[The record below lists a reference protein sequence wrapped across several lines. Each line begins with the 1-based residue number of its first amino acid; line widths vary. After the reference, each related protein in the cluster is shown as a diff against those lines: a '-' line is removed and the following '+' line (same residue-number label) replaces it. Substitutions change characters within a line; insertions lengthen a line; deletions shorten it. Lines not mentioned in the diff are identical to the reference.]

1 MKVFSGSCRTGA
13 VVLGVVIC
21 VLVSASSGDVIP
33 LTNGVPVSGI
43 SGLSASA
50 RFYEIVV
57 PEGQDELVISICGGS
72 GDCDLYVRRGAIPT
86 ATAYD
91 YWPWKVGNDESVTI
105 VRPEAGTWY
114 VMLWG
119 FGDYAGL
126 TLQATYSC
134 GGAAVA
140 LVNGVPMPGLSGA
153 IDSERIYQITVPAG
167 RSELEISIA
176 GGTGDC
182 DLYVRRDA
190 APTTALYDYRPFLSG
205 NNESVIIEDPAAGTW
220 YIMLKGCRAYADVT
234 LLAAASRTAYA
245 SVAIAGRG
253 DLRINWV
260 PHIFPAD
267 ICIDTGLWP
276 VVTVEGPLGEA
287 DARDSE
293 HTMYWSTVDYATNP
307 RTTITANFDVNLNL
321 FAGNPGDAAC
331 AEYWIRLELFGIYG
345 TRIDFDEVRVAPI
358 EIADGAEYVDVMA
371 VSLSVTTPP
380 EIVDTVNNS
389 QLYLRA
395 YAKAEAFTAAAPNE
409 RDADGVIVLTPGTL
423 RVGLAGEVGSVKYY
437 RIDVPAKQ
445 SRLEIATSGGAGD
458 VGLYVRRGAKPTTTQ
473 WDYRPHRIGNDETV
487 VIPNPTAGTYF
498 VMLRGNQTYANV
510 SLIAT
515 LGDSAK

>member
-1 MKVFSGSCRTGA
+1 MKGFSKSCRTGA

-21 VLVSASSGDVIP
+21 VLASASRGDVIP

-43 SGLSASA
+43 SERAA
-50 RFYEIVV
+50 NPRFYAIVV
-57 PEGQDELVISICGGS
+57 PEGQDELVISIGGGS

-86 ATAYD
+86 TSVYD
-91 YWPWKVGNDESVTI
+91 HWPWKVGNDESVTI
-105 VRPEAGTWY
+105 APPEAGTWY
-114 VMLWG
+114 IMLWG
-119 FGDYAGL
+119 YEDYSGL

-134 GGAAVA
+134 GGTAVA
-140 LVNGVPMPGLSGA
+140 LTNGVPIPGLSGA
-153 IDSERIYQITVPAG
+153 IDSERVYQITVPAG

-205 NNESVIIEDPAAGTW
+205 NNELVIIEDPAAGTW
-220 YIMLKGCRAYADVT
+220 YIMLKGCRAYTDVT

-245 SVAIAGRG
+245 SVAIAGHG

-260 PHIFPAD
+260 PHIYPAD

-276 VVTVEGPLGEA
+276 AVTVEGPLGEA
-287 DARDSE
+287 DTRDSE

-307 RTTITANFDVNLNL
+307 RTTITANFDVSLDL
-321 FAGNPGDAAC
+321 FAGNPGDAAS

-345 TRIDFDEVRVAPI
+345 TVIDFDEVRVEPV
-358 EIADGAEYVDVMA
+358 EIADGAGYADVMA

-380 EIVDTVNNS
+380 QIVDTVNNS

-395 YAKAEAFTAAAPNE
+395 YAKAEAFTAAAPDE
-409 RDADGVIVLTPGTL
+409 RDADGAIALTHGTL
-423 RVGLAGEVGSVKYY
+423 RGGLAGEVGSVKYY
-437 RIDVPAKQ
+437 KIDVPAKQ

-458 VGLYVRRGAKPTTTQ
+458 VDLYVRKGLKPTATQ

-498 VMLRGNQTYANV
+498 IMLRGNEAYSNACLMAV
-510 SLIAT
+510 
-515 LGDSAK
+515 LGDTK